1 MGFDSIY
8 LRKNLYIMYIPRIAL
23 IMNPKNPIA
32 EISHTLGP
40 LSAKIAMDEPTSN
53 AETIK
58 EMDN

>member
-40 LSAKIAMDEPTSN
+40 LSATLIVLFQACQECC
-53 AETIK
+53 
-58 EMDN
+58 

>member
-1 MGFDSIY
+1 M
-8 LRKNLYIMYIPRIAL
+8 NLIIMYNPRIAL
-23 IMNPKNPIA
+23 IRNPKNPIA

-58 EMDN
+58 DMDN